1 MRKWVIKHVFYLL
14 IKYVNQTIKNKAKIQ
29 KGGSLAML
37 LGTLGAS
44 FLGNLLSGKWEIRAG
59 KGTTTVGQ
67 NFEFYLIL

>member
-1 MRKWVIKHVFYLL
+1 MRKWVIKHVLYLL

-29 KGGSLAML
+29 KGGSLTML

-44 FLGNLLSGKWEIRAG
+44 FLGNLLSGKWGIRAG